1 MEWNQDDRML
11 LMMYGE
17 KNLPDTIASMQNV
30 KNTLEADET
39 ELDQM
44 LTDVIRKLKQ
54 ISEREFE
61 NIGV

>member
-54 ISEREFE
+54 ISDREFE